1 MIPENV
7 GWAAVGK
14 SPDGNTRYAST
25 RYSILSLKVLVNT
38 SLPLLNMPKVAS

>member
-1 MIPENV
+1 MHPVNV
-7 GWAAVGK
+7 GLKAWSEILLAAA
-14 SPDGNTRYAST
+14 RYALV